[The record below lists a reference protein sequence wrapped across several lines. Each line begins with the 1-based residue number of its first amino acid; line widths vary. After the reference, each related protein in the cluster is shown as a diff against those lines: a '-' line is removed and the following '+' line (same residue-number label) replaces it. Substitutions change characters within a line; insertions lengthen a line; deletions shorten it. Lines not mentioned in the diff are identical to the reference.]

1 MRSASQWLDLFK
13 RYKPIYSDYSLAR
26 HWGVSTSHI
35 SQYRK
40 GRLKLPLAFILEIAE
55 TCNRQPL
62 EIIITLNYHKAR
74 ERDKEG
80 LKDVYFEVAK
90 EGICNEMA
98 ANAGR
103 GWRPKRRYYK

>member
-13 RYKPIYSDYSLAR
+13 MYKPLYSDYALAR

-40 GRLKLPLAFILEIAE
+40 GRLKLPLAFMLEIAE

-62 EIIITLNYHKAR
+62 EIIVSLNYHKAR
-74 ERDKEG
+74 PCDKEG
-80 LKDVYFEVAK
+80 LKDVYFEAAK

>member
-62 EIIITLNYHKAR
+62 EIIITLNYLKAR
-74 ERDKEG
+74 ERFNEG
-80 LKDVYFEVAK
+80 FKDVYF
-90 EGICNEMA
+90 
-98 ANAGR
+98 
-103 GWRPKRRYYK
+103 